1 MKISI
6 FFAAVTLSLA
16 ALGEVRAQ
24 AYPTKPVRMVVGSNV
39 GSGPDATIRAVAGPL
54 SDMWKQQ
61 VVVENRPSPG
71 GVAGAEIVAKAAP
84 DGYTLL
90 MCSIGTHG
98 IGPVL
103 RKKLPYDHIKDFTPI
118 ASIGAVANG
127 LIVTP
132 SLPAKSV
139 KELVA
144 HANANPGKLQYSSS
158 GVGNSPHLSMEMF
171 RSMAGIKLVHVPAPP
186 GQLSFEEVASGRA
199 AAAFS
204 NMPNVLRMTKAGR
217 VRVLAVTSAK
227 RSPQLP
233 DIPTMIESGFAGF
246 EVTVWSGVCG
256 PARVAKPV
264 VSKIN
269 TDLGKVLAMP
279 DTQKRYAEQGAEIT
293 SSTPQQFA
301 AFIKAENAR
310 WAKAA
315 KSAGVE
321 PK

>member
-1 MKISI
+1 
-6 FFAAVTLSLA
+6 
-16 ALGEVRAQ
+16 
-24 AYPTKPVRMVVGSNV
+24 
-39 GSGPDATIRAVAGPL
+39 
-54 SDMWKQQ
+54 
-61 VVVENRPSPG
+61 
-71 GVAGAEIVAKAAP
+71 
-84 DGYTLL
+84 
-90 MCSIGTHG
+90 
-98 IGPVL
+98 
-103 RKKLPYDHIKDFTPI
+103 
-118 ASIGAVANG
+118 
-127 LIVTP
+127 
-132 SLPAKSV
+132 
-139 KELVA
+139 
-144 HANANPGKLQYSSS
+144 
-158 GVGNSPHLSMEMF
+158 
-171 RSMAGIKLVHVPAPP
+171 
-186 GQLSFEEVASGRA
+186 
-199 AAAFS
+199 
-204 NMPNVLRMTKAGR
+204 MPNVLRMTKAGR

>member
-1 MKISI
+1 MKIL
-6 FFAAVTLSLA
+6 FLVAAVMLFLA
-16 ALGEVRAQ
+16 SLGEVRAQ

-61 VVVENRPSPG
+61 VIVENRPSPG
-71 GVAGAEIVAKAAP
+71 GVAGAAIVAKATP

-90 MCSIGTHG
+90 MCSVGTHG

-103 RKKLPYDHIKDFTPI
+103 HKKLPYDYIKDFTPI
-118 ASIGAVANG
+118 TTIGAVANG
-127 LIVTP
+127 LVVEP
-132 SLPAKSV
+132 SLPVKSV

-144 HANANPGKLQYSSS
+144 YAKANPGKLHYSSS
-158 GVGNSPHLSMEMF
+158 GVGNSPHLSMELF
-171 RSMAGIKLVHVPAPP
+171 RSMAGIKLVHVSAPP
-186 GQLSFEEVASGRA
+186 GQTSFEEIASGRA
-199 AAAFS
+199 SAAFS
-204 NMPNVLRMTKAGR
+204 NMPNAIRMTKAGR

-227 RSPQLP
+227 RNSQLP
-233 DIPTMIESGFAGF
+233 EIPTMIESGFPGF
-246 EVTVWSGVCG
+246 EVTVWSGICG
-256 PARVAKPV
+256 PARLTQPI

-269 TDLGKVLAMP
+269 ADLRKVLAMP

-293 SSTPQQFA
+293 SSTPQEFA

-310 WAKAA
+310 WAEAA